1 MSTDVTAKTP
11 APAPPGK
18 SGGTAGDGLL
28 QLIMDGMRRNM
39 RQYGMLIALGLIVV
53 LFAVW
58 TDGDLLLPRNVSNL
72 VLQNSYILILAIGMM
87 LVIIAG
93 HIDLS
98 VGSLT
103 AFIGS
108 MAAVFMVRNDLPWP
122 VAVILCLAMG
132 ALAGAAQGFF
142 IAYGGIPSFI
152 VTLAGMLI
160 FRGLTEIFLEGQ
172 TLGPFPE
179 GLQKVANGFLPE
191 VGPNTNYHN
200 LTLLL
205 GFAMIAFVV
214 FQEFRDRRRQQ
225 EFSLDV
231 PPFNLFLLK
240 LVALGAAILT
250 LTMLLAS
257 YKGAPI
263 VLLILGVLLVGFG
276 YVMRNAI
283 IGRHIYAIGGNLPA
297 AKLSGVK
304 DKKVTFLVFL
314 NMGMLAALAGLVF
327 AARFNA
333 ASPKAGLNFELEAIA
348 ASFIGGASMS
358 GGVGTVL
365 GAIIGGLVL
374 GVLNNGMNLVGIGT
388 DWQQVIKGLVLLAA
402 VGFDVW
408 NKRKVGSYDRAG
420 PRQTGGA
427 RFFPSS
433 SQQFSHY

>member
-1 MSTDVTAKTP
+1 MSSTEVTDKTP
-11 APAPPGK
+11 AAAPPGRNGT
-18 SGGTAGDGLL
+18 GGGDGLL
-28 QLIMDGMRRNM
+28 QLMLDGMRRNM
-39 RQYGMLIALGLIVV
+39 RQYGMLIALGLIVA

-103 AFIGS
+103 AFVGS
-108 MAAVFMVRNDLPWP
+108 MAAVFMVKNDMPWP
-122 VAVILCLAMG
+122 VAVILCLAVG
-132 ALAGAAQGFF
+132 ALAGAVQGWF

-152 VTLAGMLI
+152 VTLAGMLT

-172 TLGPFPE
+172 TLGPFPK
-179 GLQKVANGFLPE
+179 GLQTVANGFMPE
-191 VGPNTNYHN
+191 VGPETNYHN

-205 GFAMIAFVV
+205 GFALIALVV
-214 FQEFRDRRRQQ
+214 LQEVRDRRRQK
-225 EFSLDV
+225 EFDLDV
-231 PPFNLFLLK
+231 LPAKLFLLK
-240 LVALGAAILT
+240 LVALGSAILVV
-250 LTMLLAS
+250 TMLLAS

-263 VLLILGVLLVGFG
+263 VLLILGALLVGFG
-276 YVMRNAI
+276 YVMRNAV

-297 AKLSGVK
+297 AKLSGVR

-408 NKRKVGSYDRAG
+408 NKRKSGS
-420 PRQTGGA
+420 
-427 RFFPSS
+427 
-433 SQQFSHY
+433 

>member
-11 APAPPGK
+11 PPAPPGGGG
-18 SGGTAGDGLL
+18 GGTGDGLWAL
-28 QLIMDGMRRNM
+28 MLGGMRRNM
-39 RQYGMLIALGLIVV
+39 RQYGMLMALGLIVV

-58 TDGDLLLPRNVSNL
+58 SGGDLLLPRNVSNL

-103 AFIGS
+103 AFIGAMS
-108 MAAVFMVRNDLPWP
+108 AVLMVEHHLSWP
-122 VAVILCLAMG
+122 LAVVLCLAIG
-132 ALAGAAQGFF
+132 AVAGSVQGFF
-142 IAYGGIPSFI
+142 IAYLGIPSFI
-152 VTLAGMLI
+152 VTLAGMLL
-160 FRGLTEIFLEGQ
+160 FRGLTEIVLKGQ
-172 TLGPFPE
+172 TLGPFPKD
-179 GLQKVANGFLPE
+179 LQKIANGFLPE
-191 VGPNTNYHN
+191 VGPHTNYHN

-205 GFAMIAFVV
+205 GFALIVFVV
-214 FQEFRDRRRQQ
+214 SQEVRDRRRQQ
-225 EFSLDV
+225 EFALDV
-231 PPFNLFLLK
+231 PPAKLFLLK
-240 LVALGAAILT
+240 LVALVSAVLVVT
-250 LTMLLAS
+250 LLLAS
-257 YKGAPI
+257 YKGAPV
-263 VLLILGVLLVGFG
+263 VLLILGVLVVGFG
-276 YVMRNAI
+276 YLMRNAV

-304 DKKVTFLVFL
+304 DRKVTFLVFL

-327 AARFNA
+327 ASRFNA

-388 DWQQVIKGLVLLAA
+388 DWQQVIKGAVLLAA

-408 NKRKVGSYDRAG
+408 NKRKVGS
-420 PRQTGGA
+420 
-427 RFFPSS
+427 
-433 SQQFSHY
+433 

>member
-11 APAPPGK
+11 APAP
-18 SGGTAGDGLL
+18 SGEGGSASGDGLL
-28 QLIMDGMRRNM
+28 QLMLGGMRRNM
-39 RQYGMLIALGLIVV
+39 RQYGMLMALGLIVV

-58 TDGDLLLPRNVSNL
+58 SGGDLLLPRNVSNL

-103 AFIGS
+103 AFIGAMS
-108 MAAVFMVRNDLPWP
+108 AVLMVEHDLAWP
-122 VAVILCLAMG
+122 LAVVLCLAIG
-132 ALAGAAQGFF
+132 AVAGSVQGFF
-142 IAYGGIPSFI
+142 IAYLGIPSFI
-152 VTLAGMLI
+152 VTLAGMLL
-160 FRGLTEIFLEGQ
+160 FRGLTEIFLKGQ
-172 TLGPFPE
+172 TLGPFPKD
-179 GLQKVANGFLPE
+179 LQKIANGFLPE

-205 GFAMIAFVV
+205 GLALIAFVV
-214 FQEFRDRRRQQ
+214 FQEVRDRKRQQ
-225 EFSLDV
+225 EFALDV
-231 PPFNLFLLK
+231 PPVKLFLLK
-240 LVALGAAILT
+240 LVALVAAVLT
-250 LTMLLAS
+250 VTLLLAS
-257 YKGAPI
+257 YKGAPV
-263 VLLILGVLLVGFG
+263 VLLILGVLVVGFG
-276 YVMRNAI
+276 YLMRNAI

-388 DWQQVIKGLVLLAA
+388 DWQQVIKGAVLLAA

-408 NKRKVGSYDRAG
+408 NKRKVGS
-420 PRQTGGA
+420 
-427 RFFPSS
+427 
-433 SQQFSHY
+433 

>member
-1 MSTDVTAKTP
+1 MSTDVTAKSP
-11 APAPPGK
+11 APAPPGR
-18 SGGTAGDGLL
+18 SGGAAGSGLLGLMLDGL
-28 QLIMDGMRRNM
+28 RRNM

-103 AFIGS
+103 AFVGAF
-108 MAAVFMVRNDLPWP
+108 AAVLTVQHGVSWP
-122 VAVILCLAMG
+122 IALVLCLLVG
-132 ALAGAAQGFF
+132 AVAGSIQGFL
-142 IAYGGIPSFI
+142 IAYLGIPSFI
-152 VTLAGMLI
+152 VTLAGMLL
-160 FRGLTEIFLEGQ
+160 FRGLTEILLKGQ
-172 TLGPFPE
+172 TLGPFPD
-179 GLQKVANGFLPE
+179 GLQKIGNGFLPE

-205 GFAMIAFVV
+205 GLVLIAAVV
-214 FQEFRDRRRQQ
+214 RQEFRDRRRQQ

-231 PPFNLFLLK
+231 VPTRLFLLK
-240 LVALGAAILT
+240 LTALVAAILV

-263 VLLILGVLLVGFG
+263 VLIILGVLVVGYG
-276 YVMRNAI
+276 YVMRNAVF
-283 IGRHIYAIGGNLPA
+283 GRHIYAIGGNLPA

-304 DKKVTFLVFL
+304 DKKVTFHVFL
-314 NMGMLAALAGLVF
+314 NMGVLAALAGLVV
-327 AARFNA
+327 AARLNA
-333 ASPKAGLNFELEAIA
+333 ASPKAGVNFELEAIA
-348 ASFIGGASMS
+348 SSFIGGASMS

-374 GVLNNGMNLVGIGT
+374 GVLNNGMNLLSVGT
-388 DWQQVIKGLVLLAA
+388 DWQQVIKGLALLVA

-408 NKRKVGSYDRAG
+408 NKRKSGS
-420 PRQTGGA
+420 
-427 RFFPSS
+427 
-433 SQQFSHY
+433 

>member
-11 APAPPGK
+11 APAPPGREGPA
-18 SGGTAGDGLL
+18 SGGGLL
-28 QLIMDGMRRNM
+28 QLMLDGMRRNM
-39 RQYGMLIALGLIVV
+39 RQYGMLMALGLIVV

-58 TDGDLLLPRNVSNL
+58 SDGDLLLPRNVSNL

-103 AFIGS
+103 AFVGAT
-108 MAAVFMVRNDLPWP
+108 AAVLMVRNDMPWP
-122 VAVILCLAMG
+122 VAVILCLAI
-132 ALAGAAQGFF
+132 GAAAGSVQGFF
-142 IAYGGIPSFI
+142 IAYLGIPSFI
-152 VTLAGMLI
+152 VTLAGMLL
-160 FRGLTEIFLEGQ
+160 FRGLTEIFLKGQ
-172 TLGPFPE
+172 TLGPFPKD
-179 GLQKVANGFLPE
+179 LQKIANGFLPE

-205 GFAMIAFVV
+205 GFALIAFVV
-214 FQEFRDRRRQQ
+214 YQEVRDRKRQQ

-231 PPFNLFLLK
+231 PPVKLFLLK
-240 LVALGAAILT
+240 LVALVAAVLVVT
-250 LTMLLAS
+250 LLLAS

-263 VLLILGVLLVGFG
+263 VLLILGVLVVGFG
-276 YVMRNAI
+276 YLMRNAI

-297 AKLSGVK
+297 AKLSGVR

-388 DWQQVIKGLVLLAA
+388 DWQQVIKGAVLLAA

-408 NKRKVGSYDRAG
+408 NKRRVGS
-420 PRQTGGA
+420 
-427 RFFPSS
+427 
-433 SQQFSHY
+433 

>member
-11 APAPPGK
+11 APAPPGREGSA
-18 SGGTAGDGLL
+18 SGGGLL
-28 QLIMDGMRRNM
+28 QLMLDGMRRNM
-39 RQYGMLIALGLIVV
+39 RQYGMLMALGLIVV

-58 TDGDLLLPRNVSNL
+58 SDGDLLLPRNVSNL

-103 AFIGS
+103 AFVGAT
-108 MAAVFMVRNDLPWP
+108 AAVLMVNHDLPWP
-122 VAVILCLAMG
+122 VAVILCLAIG
-132 ALAGAAQGFF
+132 AAAGAVQGFF
-142 IAYGGIPSFI
+142 IAYLGIPSFI
-152 VTLAGMLI
+152 VTLAGMLL
-160 FRGLTEIFLEGQ
+160 FRGLTEIFLKGQ
-172 TLGPFPE
+172 TLGPFPKD
-179 GLQKVANGFLPE
+179 LQKIANGFLPE

-205 GFAMIAFVV
+205 GFALIAFVV
-214 FQEFRDRRRQQ
+214 YQEVRDRKRQL

-231 PPFNLFLLK
+231 PPLKLFLLK
-240 LVALGAAILT
+240 LVALVAAVLVVT
-250 LTMLLAS
+250 LLLAS

-263 VLLILGVLLVGFG
+263 VLLILGVLVVGFG
-276 YVMRNAI
+276 YLMRNAI

-408 NKRKVGSYDRAG
+408 NKRKVGS
-420 PRQTGGA
+420 
-427 RFFPSS
+427 
-433 SQQFSHY
+433 

>member
-11 APAPPGK
+11 APAP
-18 SGGTAGDGLL
+18 SGGGGSASGDSLL
-28 QLIMDGMRRNM
+28 QLMLGGMRRNM
-39 RQYGMLIALGLIVV
+39 RQYGMLMALGLIVV

-58 TDGDLLLPRNVSNL
+58 SGGDLLLPRNVSNL

-103 AFIGS
+103 AFIGAMS
-108 MAAVFMVRNDLPWP
+108 AVLMVEHDLSWP
-122 VAVILCLAMG
+122 LAVVLCLAIG
-132 ALAGAAQGFF
+132 AVAGSVQGFF
-142 IAYGGIPSFI
+142 IAYLGIPSFI
-152 VTLAGMLI
+152 VTLAGMLL
-160 FRGLTEIFLEGQ
+160 FRGLTEIFLKGQ
-172 TLGPFPE
+172 TLGPFPK
-179 GLQKVANGFLPE
+179 GLQKMANGFLPE

-205 GFAMIAFVV
+205 GFALIAFVV
-214 FQEFRDRRRQQ
+214 FQEVRDRKRQQ
-225 EFSLDV
+225 EFALDV
-231 PPFNLFLLK
+231 PPVKLFLLK
-240 LVALGAAILT
+240 LVALVAAVLT
-250 LTMLLAS
+250 VTLLLAS
-257 YKGAPI
+257 YKGAPV
-263 VLLILGVLLVGFG
+263 VLLILGVLVVGFG
-276 YVMRNAI
+276 YLMRNAI

-388 DWQQVIKGLVLLAA
+388 DWQQVIKGAVLLAA

-408 NKRKVGSYDRAG
+408 NKRKVGS
-420 PRQTGGA
+420 
-427 RFFPSS
+427 
-433 SQQFSHY
+433 

>member
-1 MSTDVTAKTP
+1 MSTDVTAKSP
-11 APAPPGK
+11 APAPAGK
-18 SGGTAGDGLL
+18 GGPADGDGLL
-28 QLIMDGMRRNM
+28 RLMLDGVRRNM
-39 RQYGMLIALGLIVV
+39 RQYGMLFALGLIVV

-58 TDGDLLLPRNVSNL
+58 TGGDLLLPRNVSNL

-108 MAAVFMVRNDLPWP
+108 MAAVFMVKNDLPWP
-122 VAVILCLAMG
+122 VALILCLAMG
-132 ALAGAAQGFF
+132 ALAGAVQGFF
-142 IAYGGIPSFI
+142 IAYGGMPSFI
-152 VTLAGMLI
+152 VTLAGMLV

-179 GLQKVANGFLPE
+179 GLQKVANGFMPE
-191 VGPNTNYHN
+191 VGPETNYHN

-205 GFAMIAFVV
+205 GIALIAFVV
-214 FQEFRDRRRQQ
+214 LQELRDRKRQQ
-225 EFSLDV
+225 EFDLQV
-231 PPFNLFLLK
+231 LPVKLFGLK
-240 LVALGAAILT
+240 LVALAAAVLT
-250 LTMLLAS
+250 VTLLLAS

-263 VLLILGVLLVGFG
+263 VLLVLGVLLVGFG

-297 AKLSGVK
+297 AKLSGVR
-304 DKKVTFLVFL
+304 DKRVTFLVFV

-408 NKRKVGSYDRAG
+408 NKRKVGS
-420 PRQTGGA
+420 
-427 RFFPSS
+427 
-433 SQQFSHY
+433 

>member
-1 MSTDVTAKTP
+1 MSTDVTARTP
-11 APAPPGK
+11 APAPAGK
-18 SGGTAGDGLL
+18 GGAGTGGGLL
-28 QLIMDGMRRNM
+28 RLVLDGMRRNM

-108 MAAVFMVRNDLPWP
+108 MAAVFMVRNDIPWP
-122 VAVILCLAMG
+122 LAVILCLAMG
-132 ALAGAAQGFF
+132 AVAGAAQGFF

-191 VGPNTNYHN
+191 VGPETNYHN

-205 GFAMIAFVV
+205 GLALIAFVV
-214 FQEFRDRRRQQ
+214 LQEVRDRKRQQ
-225 EFSLDV
+225 EFSLEV
-231 PPFNLFLLK
+231 LPRNFFLLK
-240 LVALGAAILT
+240 LVALVAAVLVAT
-250 LTMLLAS
+250 LLLAS

-263 VLLILGVLLVGFG
+263 VLLILGVLVVGFG

-283 IGRHIYAIGGNLPA
+283 VGRHIYAIGGNLPA

-408 NKRKVGSYDRAG
+408 NKRKVGS
-420 PRQTGGA
+420 
-427 RFFPSS
+427 
-433 SQQFSHY
+433 

>member
-18 SGGTAGDGLL
+18 SGSATGESLL
-28 QLIMDGMRRNM
+28 QLMMDGMRRNM
-39 RQYGMLIALGLIVV
+39 RQYGMLFALGLIVV

-58 TDGDLLLPRNVSNL
+58 TNGDLLLPRNVSNL

-103 AFIGS
+103 AFVG
-108 MAAVFMVRNDLPWP
+108 AVGAVLMVNHDISWP
-122 VAVILCLAMG
+122 IALVLCLAMG
-132 ALAGAAQGFF
+132 AAAGAAQGFL
-142 IAYGGIPSFI
+142 IAYLGIPSFI
-152 VTLAGMLI
+152 VTLAGMLT
-160 FRGLTEIFLEGQ
+160 FRGLTEIFLKGQ
-172 TLGPFPE
+172 TIGPFPE
-179 GLQKVANGFLPE
+179 GLQKVANSFLPE
-191 VGPNTNYHN
+191 VGPHTNYHN

-205 GFAMIAFVV
+205 GIGLIAFVV
-214 FQEFRDRRRQQ
+214 VKEVRDRKRQQ
-225 EFSLDV
+225 EFSLDIL
-231 PPFNLFLLK
+231 PRNLFLLK
-240 LVALGAAILT
+240 LVALIAAVAT
-250 LTMLLAS
+250 VTMLLAS
-257 YKGAPI
+257 YKGAPV
-263 VLLILGVLLVGFG
+263 VLLILGVLVAGFG
-276 YVMRNAI
+276 YLMRNAV

-374 GVLNNGMNLVGIGT
+374 GVLNNGMNLVGIGS

-408 NKRKVGSYDRAG
+408 NKRKVGS
-420 PRQTGGA
+420 
-427 RFFPSS
+427 
-433 SQQFSHY
+433 

>member
-1 MSTDVTAKTP
+1 MSTDVTDKVP
-11 APAPPGK
+11 ASAPPGK
-18 SGGTAGDGLL
+18 SGGTADGSLL
-28 QLIMDGMRRNM
+28 QLMLNGLRRNM
-39 RQYGMLIALGLIVV
+39 RQYGMLIALGLIVA

-103 AFIGS
+103 AFVGAF
-108 MAAVFMVRNDLPWP
+108 AAVLTVQHGVAWP
-122 VAVILCLAMG
+122 VALVLCLVVG
-132 ALAGAAQGFF
+132 AVAGSVQGFL
-142 IAYGGIPSFI
+142 IAYLGIPSFI
-152 VTLAGMLI
+152 VTLAGMLL
-160 FRGLTEIFLEGQ
+160 FRGLTEIFLQGQ
-172 TLGPFPE
+172 TLGPFPD
-179 GLQKVANGFLPE
+179 GLQKLGNGFLPE

-205 GFAMIAFVV
+205 GFVLLAFVIY
-214 FQEFRDRRRQQ
+214 QEVRDRKREQ

-231 PPFNLFLLK
+231 LPRNAFLLK
-240 LVALGAAILT
+240 LVAIAAAVLAV
-250 LTMLLAS
+250 TMLLAS
-257 YKGAPI
+257 YQGAPI
-263 VLLILGVLLVGFG
+263 ILIVLGVLVVGYG
-276 YVMRNAI
+276 YVMRNAVF
-283 IGRHIYAIGGNLPA
+283 GRHIYAIGGNLPA

-314 NMGMLAALAGLVF
+314 NMGVLAALAGLVV
-327 AARFNA
+327 AARLNA

-348 ASFIGGASMS
+348 SSFIGGASMS

-374 GVLNNGMNLVGIGT
+374 GVLNNGMNLLSVGT
-388 DWQQVIKGLVLLAA
+388 DWQQVIKGLALLAA

-408 NKRKVGSYDRAG
+408 NKRKSGS
-420 PRQTGGA
+420 
-427 RFFPSS
+427 
-433 SQQFSHY
+433 

>member
-1 MSTDVTAKTP
+1 MSTDVTARTP

-18 SGGTAGDGLL
+18 SGDPASGGLLRLVLDGL
-28 QLIMDGMRRNM
+28 RNNM

-53 LFAVW
+53 LFSVW

-72 VLQNSYILILAIGMM
+72 VLQNSHILILAIGMM

-103 AFIGS
+103 AFIGAF
-108 MAAVFMVRNDLPWP
+108 AAVLTVQHGVAWP
-122 VAVILCLAMG
+122 VALVLCLLVG
-132 ALAGAAQGFF
+132 AVAGAVQGFM
-142 IAYGGIPSFI
+142 IAYFGIPSFI

-172 TLGPFPE
+172 TLGPFPD
-179 GLQKVANGFLPE
+179 GLQKMGNGFLPE
-191 VGPNTNYHN
+191 AGPNTNYHN

-205 GFAMIAFVV
+205 GIVLIV
-214 FQEFRDRRRQQ
+214 FSVLQEIRDRKRQQ
-225 EFSLDV
+225 EFSLQV
-231 PPFNLFLLK
+231 APRNLFLLK
-240 LVALGAAILT
+240 LVAITAAILVV
-250 LTMLLAS
+250 TMLLAS

-263 VLLILGVLLVGFG
+263 VLIILGALVVGYG
-276 YVMRNAI
+276 YVMRNAVF
-283 IGRHIYAIGGNLPA
+283 GRHIYAIGGNLPA

-304 DKKVTFLVFL
+304 DKKVTFYVFL
-314 NMGMLAALAGLVF
+314 NMGVLAALAGLVV
-327 AARFNA
+327 AARLNA

-348 ASFIGGASMS
+348 SSFIGGASMS

-374 GVLNNGMNLVGIGT
+374 GVLNNGMNLLSVGT
-388 DWQQVIKGLVLLAA
+388 DWQQVIKGLALLVA

-408 NKRKVGSYDRAG
+408 NKRKSGS
-420 PRQTGGA
+420 
-427 RFFPSS
+427 
-433 SQQFSHY
+433 

>member
-18 SGGTAGDGLL
+18 GGGAAAGGGLL
-28 QLIMDGMRRNM
+28 QLVLDGLRRNM
-39 RQYGMLIALGLIVV
+39 RQYGMLLALGLIVA

-72 VLQNSYILILAIGMM
+72 VLQNSYVLILAVGMM

-98 VGSLT
+98 VGSVT
-103 AFIGS
+103 AFVGAF
-108 MAAVFMVRNDLPWP
+108 AAVLTVQHDVSWP
-122 VAVILCLAMG
+122 VAVVLSLVVG
-132 ALAGAAQGFF
+132 AVAGSVQGFL
-142 IAYGGIPSFI
+142 IAYLGIPSFI

-160 FRGLTEIFLEGQ
+160 FRGMTEILLEGQ
-172 TLGPFPE
+172 TLGPFPD
-179 GLQKVANGFLPE
+179 GLQKIGNGFLPE
-191 VGPNTNYHN
+191 TGPNTNYHN

-205 GFAMIAFVV
+205 GLALIVFAV
-214 FQEFRDRRRQQ
+214 FQEVRDRRRQK

-231 PPFNLFLLK
+231 VPRNLFLLK
-240 LVALGAAILT
+240 LVFIVAAILVV
-250 LTMLLAS
+250 TMLLAS

-263 VLLILGVLLVGFG
+263 ILLILGVLVVGYG
-276 YVMRNAI
+276 YVMRNAVF
-283 IGRHIYAIGGNLPA
+283 GRHIYAIGGNLPA

-314 NMGMLAALAGLVF
+314 NMGALAALAGLAI
-327 AARFNA
+327 AARLNA
-333 ASPKAGLNFELEAIA
+333 ASPKAGLNYELEAIA
-348 ASFIGGASMS
+348 SAFIGGASMS

-374 GVLNNGMNLVGIGT
+374 GVLNNGMNLLSVGS
-388 DWQQVIKGLVLLAA
+388 DWQQVIKGMALLAA

-408 NKRKVGSYDRAG
+408 NKRKVGS
-420 PRQTGGA
+420 
-427 RFFPSS
+427 
-433 SQQFSHY
+433 

>member
-11 APAPPGK
+11 APAP
-18 SGGTAGDGLL
+18 SGGGGSASGDGLL
-28 QLIMDGMRRNM
+28 QLMLGGMRRNM
-39 RQYGMLIALGLIVV
+39 RQYGMLMALGLIVV

-58 TDGDLLLPRNVSNL
+58 SGGDLLLPRNVSNL

-103 AFIGS
+103 AFIGAMS
-108 MAAVFMVRNDLPWP
+108 AVLMVEHDLSWP
-122 VAVILCLAMG
+122 LAVVLCLAIG
-132 ALAGAAQGFF
+132 AVAGSVQGFF
-142 IAYGGIPSFI
+142 IAYLGIPSFI
-152 VTLAGMLI
+152 VTLAGMLL
-160 FRGLTEIFLEGQ
+160 FRGLTEIFLKGQ
-172 TLGPFPE
+172 TLGPFPKD
-179 GLQKVANGFLPE
+179 LQKIANGFLPE

-205 GFAMIAFVV
+205 GLALIAFVV
-214 FQEFRDRRRQQ
+214 FQEVRDRKRQQ
-225 EFSLDV
+225 EFALDV
-231 PPFNLFLLK
+231 PPVKLFLLK
-240 LVALGAAILT
+240 LVALVAAVLT
-250 LTMLLAS
+250 VTLLLAS
-257 YKGAPI
+257 YKGAPV
-263 VLLILGVLLVGFG
+263 VLLILGVLVVGFG
-276 YVMRNAI
+276 YLMRNAI
-283 IGRHIYAIGGNLPA
+283 VGRHIYAIGGNLPA

-388 DWQQVIKGLVLLAA
+388 DWQQVIKGAVLLAA

-408 NKRKVGSYDRAG
+408 NKRKVGS
-420 PRQTGGA
+420 
-427 RFFPSS
+427 
-433 SQQFSHY
+433 

>member
-11 APAPPGK
+11 APAPAGK
-18 SGGTAGDGLL
+18 SGSDTGESLI
-28 QLIMDGMRRNM
+28 QLMLDGMRRNM
-39 RQYGMLIALGLIVV
+39 RQYGMLFALGLIVV

-58 TDGDLLLPRNVSNL
+58 TNGDLLLPRNVSNL

-103 AFIGS
+103 AFVG
-108 MAAVFMVRNDLPWP
+108 AVGAVLMVNHDIPWP
-122 VAVILCLAMG
+122 IALVLCLAMG
-132 ALAGAAQGFF
+132 AAAGAAQGFL
-142 IAYGGIPSFI
+142 IAYLGIPSFI
-152 VTLAGMLI
+152 VTLAGMLT
-160 FRGLTEIFLEGQ
+160 FRGLTEIFLKGQ
-172 TLGPFPE
+172 TIGPFPE
-179 GLQKVANGFLPE
+179 GLQKVANSFLPE
-191 VGPNTNYHN
+191 AGPNTNYHN

-205 GFAMIAFVV
+205 GIGLIAFVV
-214 FQEFRDRRRQQ
+214 FQEIRDRKRQQ

-231 PPFNLFLLK
+231 LPRNLFLLK
-240 LVALGAAILT
+240 LVALIAAVLT
-250 LTMLLAS
+250 VTMLLAS
-257 YKGAPI
+257 YKGAPV
-263 VLLILGVLLVGFG
+263 VLLILGVLVAGFG
-276 YVMRNAI
+276 YLMRNAV

-358 GGVGTVL
+358 GGVGTIL

-374 GVLNNGMNLVGIGT
+374 GVLNNGMNLVGVGS
-388 DWQQVIKGLVLLAA
+388 DWQLVIKGLVLLAA

-408 NKRKVGSYDRAG
+408 NKRKVGS
-420 PRQTGGA
+420 
-427 RFFPSS
+427 
-433 SQQFSHY
+433 

>member
-1 MSTDVTAKTP
+1 MSTDVTAKSP
-11 APAPPGK
+11 APAPPG
-18 SGGTAGDGLL
+18 GGTEAGGLL
-28 QLIMDGMRRNM
+28 GVMLAGLRRNM

-53 LFAVW
+53 LFAIW

-103 AFIGS
+103 AFTGAF
-108 MAAVFMVRNDLPWP
+108 AAVLTVQHGVSWP
-122 VAVILCLAMG
+122 VALVLCLLVG
-132 ALAGAAQGFF
+132 AAAGAVQGYL
-142 IAYGGIPSFI
+142 IAYLGIPSFI
-152 VTLAGMLI
+152 VTLAGMLL
-160 FRGLTEIFLEGQ
+160 FRGLTEILLKGQ

-179 GLQKVANGFLPE
+179 GLQKLGNGFLPE

-205 GFAMIAFVV
+205 GLVLIAAVV
-214 FQEFRDRRRQQ
+214 WQEVRDRRRQQ

-231 PPFNLFLLK
+231 LPARLFLLK
-240 LVALGAAILT
+240 LTALVAAILVVT
-250 LTMLLAS
+250 LLLAS
-257 YKGAPI
+257 YKGTPI
-263 VLLILGVLLVGFG
+263 VLIVLGALVVGYG

-283 IGRHIYAIGGNLPA
+283 FGRHIYAIGGNLPA

-304 DKKVTFLVFL
+304 DKKVTFYVFL
-314 NMGMLAALAGLVF
+314 NMGVLAALAGLVV
-327 AARFNA
+327 AARLNA
-333 ASPKAGLNFELEAIA
+333 ASPKAGVNFELEAIA
-348 ASFIGGASMS
+348 SSFIGGASMS

-374 GVLNNGMNLVGIGT
+374 GVLNNGMNLLSVGT
-388 DWQQVIKGLVLLAA
+388 DWQQVIKGLALLVA

-408 NKRKVGSYDRAG
+408 NKRKSGS
-420 PRQTGGA
+420 
-427 RFFPSS
+427 
-433 SQQFSHY
+433 

>member
-11 APAPPGK
+11 APMPPGK
-18 SGGTAGDGLL
+18 SRPSSGEGML
-28 QLIMDGMRRNM
+28 QLMLGGMRRNM
-39 RQYGMLIALGLIVV
+39 RQYGMLMALGLIVV

-58 TDGDLLLPRNVSNL
+58 SGGDLLLPRNVSNL

-103 AFIGS
+103 AFIGA
-108 MAAVFMVRNDLPWP
+108 MAAVLMVEHHVSWP
-122 VAVILCLAMG
+122 LAVVLCLAIG
-132 ALAGAAQGFF
+132 AAAGAVQGFF
-142 IAYGGIPSFI
+142 IAYLGIPSFI
-152 VTLAGMLI
+152 VTLAGMLL
-160 FRGLTEIFLEGQ
+160 FRGLTEIFLKGQ
-172 TLGPFPE
+172 TLGPFPKD
-179 GLQKVANGFLPE
+179 LQKIANGFLPE

-205 GFAMIAFVV
+205 GFALIAFVV
-214 FQEFRDRRRQQ
+214 LQELRDRKRQQ
-225 EFSLDV
+225 EFALDV
-231 PPFNLFLLK
+231 LPGRMFALK
-240 LVALGAAILT
+240 LIALISAVLVVT
-250 LTMLLAS
+250 LLLAS
-257 YKGAPI
+257 YKGAPV
-263 VLLILGVLLVGFG
+263 VLLILGVLVVGFG
-276 YVMRNAI
+276 YLMRNAI

-388 DWQQVIKGLVLLAA
+388 DYQQVIKGAVLLAA

-408 NKRKVGSYDRAG
+408 NKRKVGS
-420 PRQTGGA
+420 
-427 RFFPSS
+427 
-433 SQQFSHY
+433 